1 MDVDGLSW
9 KSEDEMHAELNK
21 RISNWKD
28 GQSKDG
34 YVLAAEGMFVYRG
47 VAYSIFV
54 LRYFNHTNK
63 FTTLG
68 SERIA
73 ECHCVVEGTKDIKE
87 LMELLPED
95 VRSDFLWY
103 DTLHHWNDKMS
114 VEEQTEECHHKAKGD
129 IDRLMDG
136 NITRAMEKNIDE
148 LKDKLNTLK
157 LKIEEL
163 KNG

>member
-1 MDVDGLSW
+1 MDCDGLSW
-9 KSEDEMHAELNK
+9 KSELEMCNELNK

-47 VAYSIFV
+47 VAYSIFI

-68 SERIA
+68 SERVA

-87 LMELLPED
+87 LIELLPED

-114 VEEQTEECHHKAKGD
+114 VEEQTEECHHKAKED

-136 NITRAMEKNIDE
+136 KIFDAMERKLIELRSQIDVI
-148 LKDKLNTLK
+148 KSKV
-157 LKIEEL
+157 EEL